1 MAISYTGLME
11 REQRIADTK
20 REDRDRMAGLYAA
33 LGISPLVSA
42 TDSTSS
48 TTSTSTDTETMK
60 LNIATLKKLGASD
73 TLIAEASGFNPKDL
87 AVIVE
92 DLESKNA
99 EYAGTPMSLTKEKVD
114 AYLTTLIRTTSPGTK
129 PDRAKI
135 AALSGIDDDL
145 LDQEIEGMGGLT
157 HWEFIERNTTTPPS
171 IRVKSVTEFGDK
183 LDSSDIKNVLAMA
196 DDEVGNT
203 LTNEREKVARQRQL
217 NDELANPDIKL
228 RKRLAESSALLESAE
243 ESLKKGNRRPAI
255 DLVGGNVILQ
265 QIFNNPNLV
274 KYDLGP
280 YSSALITY
288 DDWVDSNK
296 SSGVSPRVFMTDEEA
311 KEAYK
316 AKVIKDGDIIIVNNK
331 VGLAAP

>member
-183 LDSSDIKNVLAMA
+183 LDSSDIKNVIQLAEDSLDAELTKELAKISNA
-196 DDEVGNT
+196 DAET
-203 LTNEREKVARQRQL
+203 RRRQAGRFKKLKDAKDAL
-217 NDELANPDIKL
+217 NDN
-228 RKRLAESSALLESAE
+228 
-243 ESLKKGNRRPAI
+243 NNNNPAI
-255 DLVGGNVILQ
+255 EIVGANAILTQ
-265 QIFNNPNLV
+265 MYNNPNLV
-274 KYDLGP
+274 YYKLGKFTD
-280 YSSALITY
+280 ALITY
-288 DDWVDSNK
+288 DDWVDSNR
-296 SSGVSPRVFMTDEEA
+296 SSAVSPRVFMTDEEA